1 MAKSRGKR
9 VNLAIVGCGGMAGA
23 HLRGYEELLQ
33 RGEDRF
39 RIVAAVDEA
48 RERAEGFAAH
58 LGSATGWE
66 VAAFG
71 SVDELLDSGLQVDG
85 ADICS
90 PHGLHHVLGCQLLQ
104 AGVNVLIEKPVGI
117 TVKASKKIAATARR
131 RGLVAATAEQCR
143 RAIGQ
148 RTIHWAF
155 SDGLLGD
162 PTMWWA
168 IQARWQDPEPVGG
181 WSWRA
186 DRRLGG
192 CGMVMDSGAHWV
204 DTMRYWF
211 GEIDSVFA
219 RVEQVRD
226 RRFRKGGRVVR
237 GAQEDFWTAIFNFK
251 SGLAGT
257 WSWTIS
263 APGKGFTQLTLA
275 GTRGSIVDSD
285 IFHPAAFQANGECQL
300 ADGTTYSMGKLQEM
314 FLETLSA
321 ARREELFPYG
331 ITAGVPLELWD
342 FIDALSRGRPVEID
356 AEEGMRSKAVSE
368 AIYESGKSG
377 QVVKVADVVSGKV
390 DALAARPEPLLEA
403 VKGARWLSM
412 SPVLDHDGQR
422 SCAHPDKDLNE
433 QVAAVLRH
441 AVDAH
446 REELQVYESLRNL
459 NEVDRH
465 PVRRPGAVRVDSE
478 CARRAPVRR
487 PRAHSREACRSRGEP
502 TLPFTSPTAAGV
514 FAGGT
519 SKR

>member
-48 RERAEGFAAH
+48 KERAEGFAAH
-58 LGSATGWE
+58 LGSAAGWE

-71 SVDELLDSGLQVDG
+71 TVEELLDSGLKVDG

-90 PHGLHHVLGCQLLQ
+90 PHGLHHVLACQLLQ
-104 AGVNVLIEKPVGI
+104 GGVNVLVEKPIGI
-117 TVKASKKIAATARR
+117 TVKASKKIAATAKR

-155 SDGLLGD
+155 DDGLLGD
-162 PTMWWA
+162 PAMWWA

-181 WSWRA
+181 WSWRV
-186 DRRLGG
+186 DRKLGG

-226 RRFRKGGRVVR
+226 RRFQKGRRVVK
-237 GAQEDFWTAIFNFK
+237 GAQEDFWTAIFNFR
-251 SGLAGT
+251 SGLVGT

-275 GTRGSIVDSD
+275 GTRGSIIDSD

-300 ADGTTYSMGKLQEM
+300 IDGTTYSMGKLQEM
-314 FLETLSA
+314 YLDTLSA

-390 DALAARPEPLLEA
+390 DA
-403 VKGARWLSM
+403 W
-412 SPVLDHDGQR
+412 QR
-422 SCAHPDKDLNE
+422 DLNNYWK
-433 QVAAVLRH
+433 L
-441 AVDAH
+441 
-446 REELQVYESLRNL
+446 
-459 NEVDRH
+459 
-465 PVRRPGAVRVDSE
+465 
-478 CARRAPVRR
+478 
-487 PRAHSREACRSRGEP
+487 
-502 TLPFTSPTAAGV
+502 
-514 FAGGT
+514 
-519 SKR
+519 